1 MLFKERI
8 GFSGTPSDLMPREL
22 GTCDFE
28 PGSEGSIVHTLTNPQ
43 ICSFEVFDADW
54 TVTGLLDRI
63 AVGGFHAL
71 IDTGALITGL
81 SNKEVAVY
89 LLGATVALEFFLPFF
104 YFKFF
109 RHTHISTS
117 HAYSIVHYLSHM
129 SR

>member
-1 MLFKERI
+1 LGGALLFKERI

-22 GTCDFE
+22 GSCDFE
-28 PGSEGSIVHTLTNPQ
+28 PGSEGSIVHTLTNPSV
-43 ICSFEVFDADW
+43 ISFEVFDADW

-89 LLGATVALEFFLPFF
+89 LLGHDLRSNGKSCTICDV
-104 YFKFF
+104 F
-109 RHTHISTS
+109 RT
-117 HAYSIVHYLSHM
+117 L
-129 SR
+129 